1 MRTKPPPLL
10 LGACLLFWGWQS
22 DFFLPAAAMAVALEG
37 SRVVT
42 ARWEFSD
49 EDFSRIWTFC
59 TLLLLASVVYAFTL
73 NDGPANFRN
82 FLENPTP
89 VAQRNTGTSTAR
101 TAASIIRWLPM
112 TFFVF
117 IAAQQYSS
125 RGGVPLETIS
135 LILRVRWKRARKLG
149 LPRPATRIANIG
161 FFYFSLCLFAASIH
175 SAEDNTFFWGV
186 AILLAWALWSLRS
199 KRFPVLLW
207 GGSLVAAVAVGYFA
221 QVGIG
226 RLQRYVETFN
236 PQWFSRYG
244 RGRVDPRESRTALG
258 QIGRVKTSPRI
269 MIRLEVPE
277 RDSPPAYLREA
288 SYASYKWGS
297 WQADDALKYE
307 SVNESTNTGSWVLL
321 PGKTNRHS
329 VQIACYLPGGKNAL
343 LPVPHGS
350 GQLDNL
356 PAFGLKKNDFGDLLA
371 EGPGLVIFDARYGPG
386 ATIDSRPNS
395 DDLEVPYRERP
406 AVDDVST
413 ELRLSELAPAEALS
427 AVSRWFA
434 EKFSYSTWQDPSGT
448 NETALSRFLRQTRSG
463 HCEYFAT
470 ATVLLLRKAQIPARY
485 AVGYAVHER
494 SADRTFVVRQRDAHA
509 WCLYWD
515 EAAHLWRDFDTT
527 PASWVQAEEMR
538 ASPLQWLSDLWSR
551 IVFEFS
557 RLRWGQT
564 RIREYVLWGLV
575 PILLFLLYQIVFRT
589 RRRRDPR
596 KRDLQPTA
604 PWPGLD
610 SEFFELE
617 KVLVARGLERQP
629 SQPLADWLGKAIADP
644 GLAGIKD
651 PLQQLLRLHYRYRFD
666 PAGLPAAD
674 REALRGHARLCL
686 EKVVPRRGRWIFP
699 RDNQAV

>member
-1 MRTKPPPLL
+1 MSAKPPPLL

-22 DFFLPAAAMAVALEG
+22 GFLLPAAAMAVALEG

-73 NDGPANFRN
+73 NDGPATFRS

-89 VAQRNTGTSTAR
+89 LAQRNTGTSTAR

-149 LPRPATRIANIG
+149 LPLPATRIADIG
-161 FFYFSLCLFAASIH
+161 YFYFSLCLFAGSIH
-175 SAEDNTFFWGV
+175 SAEDNSFFWGV

-199 KRFPVLLW
+199 RRFPVPLW
-207 GGSLVAAVAVGYFA
+207 GGPLAAAVAVGYFA

-226 RLQRYVETFN
+226 KLQRYVEAFS
-236 PQWFSRYG
+236 PQFFSRYG
-244 RGRVDPRESRTALG
+244 PGRANPRESRTALG

-269 MIRLEVPE
+269 VIRLEVPE

-288 SYASYKWGS
+288 TYARYASYASHQWQS

-307 SVNESTNTGSWVLL
+307 SVSESTNMGTWVLL

-329 VQIACYLPGGKNAL
+329 VQIACYLPGGKSAL

-356 PAFGLKKNDFGDLLA
+356 QAFGLKKNDFGDLLA
-371 EGPGLVIFDARYGPG
+371 EGPGLLIFDARYGPG
-386 ATIDSRPNS
+386 TTIDSRPNS
-395 DDLEVPYRERP
+395 DDLEVPYRERA
-406 AVDDVST
+406 AVDQVAT
-413 ELRLSELAPAEALS
+413 ELRLSARTPSDARSTL
-427 AVSRWFA
+427 SRWFA
-434 EKFSYSTWQDPSGT
+434 EKFSYSTWQDPSQYIGT
-448 NETALSRFLRQTRSG
+448 NETALSRFLCQTRSG

-485 AVGYAVHER
+485 AVGYAVHEKSGDR
-494 SADRTFVVRQRDAHA
+494 SLVVRQRDAHA

-515 EAAHLWRDFDTT
+515 EAAGLWRDFDTT
-527 PASWVQAEEMR
+527 PGTWLEAEEMQ
-538 ASPLQWLSDLWSR
+538 SSSLQWLSDVWSR

-557 RLRWGQT
+557 KFRWGQT
-564 RIREYVLWGLV
+564 RIREYILWGLV
-575 PILLFLLYQIVFRT
+575 PILLILLYQIVFRT

-596 KRDLQPTA
+596 KRGLNGAP

-610 SEFFELE
+610 SEFFQLE
-617 KVLVARGLERQP
+617 KALVARGLERQP
-629 SQPLADWLGKAIADP
+629 GQPLADWLEKADGHP
-644 GLAGIKD
+644 GLRPIKE

-666 PAGLPAAD
+666 PAGLSAAD
-674 REALRGHARLCL
+674 REALRGQARLCL
-686 EKVVPRRGRWIFP
+686 QKMRARPRR
-699 RDNQAV
+699 